1 MADMSVNV
9 AGVQFKNPII
19 TASGTFGFGREY
31 AELYELSRLGGVC
44 CKGITAQPRQG
55 NPPPRIAETP
65 GGILNSVGLQ
75 NPGVDKFIKFSLKWL
90 MEQNTTVIAN
100 VAGFS
105 MEEYCEIAEKL
116 DETDIH
122 MIELNISC
130 PNVHHGGA
138 TFGTNCQAA
147 AEITA
152 AVRAKTKKPL
162 MVKLTP
168 NVTSISEI
176 ALAVEAVG
184 ADAVS
189 LINTITGMKIDIN
202 THRPILTNNTGGL
215 SGPCVLPVA
224 VRMVSEVYRA
234 VNIPIVGM
242 GGVSNYKDAV
252 ELMLAGAAA
261 VQVGTYNF
269 TDPFGAPK
277 IADDLAAYCE
287 KSNLASVSELVG
299 KLELYR

>member
-9 AGVQFKNPII
+9 AGVAFKNPII

-31 AELYELSRLGGVC
+31 AELYELSRLGGVA
-44 CKGITAQPRQG
+44 CKGITAQPRLG

-90 MEQNTTVIAN
+90 LEQNTAVIAN

-116 DETDIH
+116 DDTDIH

-138 TFGTNCQAA
+138 TFGTSCQSA
-147 AEITA
+147 AEITS

-176 ALAVEAVG
+176 ARAVESAG

-189 LINTITGMKIDIN
+189 LINTITGMQIDID
-202 THRPILTNNTGGL
+202 TRRPILQNNTGGL

-234 VNIPIVGM
+234 VKIPIVGM
-242 GGVSNYKDAV
+242 GGVSSYKDAAQ
-252 ELMLAGAAA
+252 LMLAGAAA

-269 TDPFGAPK
+269 TNPMGAVE

-287 KSNLASVSELVG
+287 HAGLSSVSSLTG
-299 KLELYR
+299 KLELY